1 MNGFPT
7 RQQVERIK
15 EKFPPGTK
23 IRMESMSDPYA
34 PIPPVLKGQQIL
46 WMISVH
52 CTAASKMGAA
62 LVLLFRVLLA
72 YHKQKLLNL

>member
-34 PIPPVLKGQQIL
+34 PIPPVLKG
-46 WMISVH
+46 
-52 CTAASKMGAA
+52 
-62 LVLLFRVLLA
+62 
-72 YHKQKLLNL
+72 